1 MRVSGAGTVH
11 VPAEAVWAA
20 LAERDVLVRAIP
32 GIERLDVTGN
42 GRCEFTIAI
51 AIAAVSGTYGGTAAV
66 RHADAP
72 SVLGLHVSAAGA
84 RGTVSADVE
93 VRLTPACDGATQVS
107 CEADAEVAGSIA
119 GIGQRMLA
127 SIALRLARDFIGNLD
142 NVLTGP
148 PAAPR
153 PAGVAG
159 QPAGE
164 SVIERARR
172 GIGLREQPVPA
183 VDRQGPAVRTGLLA
197 GAVVG
202 LAGILIGALL
212 GRRNRASGRESGVA
226 GRASR

>member
-148 PAAPR
+148 
-153 PAGVAG
+153 AGVAG